1 MFRRRAPRPFG
12 QRIRESVLPR
22 GGWIRAATYLFHRL
36 RRLPDPPHRI
46 ARGIASGVFISFS
59 PLFGLHFVLTTTINW
74 AIGGNFAASV
84 IGNWFGNPVTLP
96 VIAYSSV
103 WLGQWLMHVD
113 KRIDLHALMQ
123 ITTEMS
129 TELWRNCF
137 AIFTS
142 ATMRWDAF
150 LEFTRDYFLP
160 YLLGGVI
167 LGLGFSVASHYLT
180 VRAVEAYRRLRLRRR
195 REQTERRQRI
205 QARSGTAGPDS
216 PDGLA

>member
-1 MFRRRAPRPFG
+1 MFKRRDPRPFT
-12 QRIRESVLPR
+12 QWLRESVFPR
-22 GGWIRAATYLFHRL
+22 GGWIRALTYIFHRL

-46 ARGIASGVFISFS
+46 ARGVAAGVFISFT
-59 PLFGLHFVLTTTINW
+59 PLFGLHFVLATAINW
-74 AIGGNFAASV
+74 SIGGNFIASV

-96 VIAYSSV
+96 LIAYSSV

-113 KRIDLHALMQ
+113 QKIDLFALMH

-137 AIFTS
+137 AIFTP
-142 ATMRWDAF
+142 ATMRWDA
-150 LEFTRDYFLP
+150 LRAFTNDYFLP

-167 LGLGFSVASHYLT
+167 LGVAFAVASHFVT
-180 VRAVEAYRRLRLRRR
+180 VRMVEAYRTLRSRRLREKIERRR
-195 REQTERRQRI
+195 RI
-205 QARSGTAGPDS
+205 VARHTPAGPDQ

>member
-1 MFRRRAPRPFG
+1 
-12 QRIRESVLPR
+12 LPR
-22 GGWIRAATYLFHRL
+22 GGWIRAVTYIFHRL

-46 ARGIASGVFISFS
+46 ARGVASGVFISFT

-74 AIGGNFAASV
+74 AIGGNFVASV

-96 VIAYSSV
+96 LIAYSSV
-103 WLGQWLMHVD
+103 WLGQWLMHVHH
-113 KRIDLHALMQ
+113 KIDLHALMQ
-123 ITTEMS
+123 ITTDMS

-150 LEFTRDYFLP
+150 TEFTKDYFLP

-167 LGLGFSVASHYLT
+167 LGLVFSIASHYLT
-180 VRAVEAYRRLRLRRR
+180 VRAVEAYRRLRLRRMRERADR
-195 REQTERRQRI
+195 RLRM
-205 QARSGTAGPDS
+205 QARNAAAGSDR

>member
-1 MFRRRAPRPFG
+1 MFKRRAPRPFS
-12 QRIRESVLPR
+12 QRLRESVFPR
-22 GGWIRAATYLFHRL
+22 GGWIRALTYIFHRL

-46 ARGIASGVFISFS
+46 ARGVASGVFVSFT
-59 PLFGLHFVLTTTINW
+59 PLFGLHFILTTTINW
-74 AIGGNFAASV
+74 AIGGNFVASV
-84 IGNWFGNPVTLP
+84 IGNWFGNPMTLP

-113 KRIDLHALMQ
+113 QKIDLYALMH

-142 ATMRWDAF
+142 ATMHWDAF
-150 LEFTRDYFLP
+150 REFTRDYFLP
-160 YLLGGVI
+160 YLLGGLL
-167 LGLGFSVASHYLT
+167 LGVAFSVASHALT
-180 VRAVEAYRRLRLRRR
+180 VRAVEAYRLLRSRRLREHVERRR
-195 REQTERRQRI
+195 KSLKRN
-205 QARSGTAGPDS
+205 AAAGPDS